1 MSCHPKLY
9 VLIEKKYV
17 FDIPILRS
25 FLAHFLQR
33 FPLISLLQTGKDIVI
48 FCKGKTIELSIGT
61 YRPFI
66 VQIHEFTF
74 FVKTILLE

>member
-17 FDIPILRS
+17 FDIPLPINIPILRS
-25 FLAHFLQR
+25 FLVHFLQR

-48 FCKGKTIELSIGT
+48 FCLAKQLN
-61 YRPFI
+61 
-66 VQIHEFTF
+66 
-74 FVKTILLE
+74 

>member
-9 VLIEKKYV
+9 VLIEKK
-17 FDIPILRS
+17 ILRS
-25 FLAHFLQR
+25 FLVHFLQR

-74 FVKTILLE
+74 VV